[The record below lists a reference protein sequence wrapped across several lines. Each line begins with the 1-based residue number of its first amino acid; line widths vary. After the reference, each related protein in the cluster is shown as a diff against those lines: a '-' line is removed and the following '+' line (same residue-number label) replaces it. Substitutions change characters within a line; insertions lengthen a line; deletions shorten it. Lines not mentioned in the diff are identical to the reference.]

1 MTWTII
7 GSQVNVIFKDISTH
21 LAGVG
26 KQEAR
31 FNKEVTPREIRQAP
45 ALWSI
50 HANDAPESE
59 IDMAGA
65 GFHKRVQ
72 ALPAESHFMVN
83 FRKESNVIS
92 IGFKITVPVAGYE
105 RCLSL
110 WRDFLLRPQPSR
122 YVIALEYDGF
132 RVADAQGDNVTID
145 EWTKD
150 NLEFRKP
157 IFGRGVTS
165 SFQPND
171 QS

>member
-7 GSQVNVIFKDISTH
+7 GSQANVIFKDTYTH
-21 LAGVG
+21 LAGTG

-31 FNKEVTPREIRQAP
+31 FNKEETQREIRQAP

-59 IDMAGA
+59 IDIAGQ
-65 GFHKRVQ
+65 GFYKRVQ
-72 ALPAESHFMVN
+72 AASAESHFMVN
-83 FRKESNVIS
+83 FHKESKVIS
-92 IGFKITVPVAGYE
+92 IGFKITIPVVGYE
-105 RCLSL
+105 RCISL

-122 YVIALEYDGF
+122 YVIILEYDGF
-132 RVADAQGDNVTID
+132 RLPAAQTDSVTID

-150 NLEFRKP
+150 ELELRKP
-157 IFGRGVTS
+157 VFGRGVTI